1 MADITLTR
9 TTNGDRD
16 LVTWETLTSANA
28 AGTVY
33 ESDGLR
39 MAVATFQAFGTFDGA
54 TLVLQG
60 SNDGTNW
67 VTIVDSSTTSPISL
81 TAAGYAEI
89 STAFAYIRPS
99 TSGGGGSQDIDCI
112 LVARG

>member
-1 MADITLTR
+1 MADITAA
-9 TTNGDRD
+9 TNHQGDRD
-16 LVTWETLTSANA
+16 LVTWATLTSSDT
-28 AGTVY
+28 AGSAY
-33 ESDGLR
+33 EPSRTRGS
-39 MAVATFQAFGTFDGA
+39 VATVQFTGTFDSA
-54 TLVLQG
+54 TAVLQG

-67 VTIVDSSTTSPISL
+67 VTIKDMGASDVSL

-99 TSGGGGSQDIDCI
+99 TSGGGGPQDIDCI

>member
-1 MADITLTR
+1 MADIAFTASYL
-9 TTNGDRD
+9 GSRD
-16 LVTWETLTSANA
+16 VITWATLTSSNA
-28 AGTVY
+28 AGTAYQQEGTRAAIGTVQF
-33 ESDGLR
+33 
-39 MAVATFQAFGTFDGA
+39 TGTFDSA
-54 TLVLQG
+54 TAVLQG
-60 SNDGTNW
+60 SNDGTNY
-67 VTIVDSSTTSPISL
+67 VTLKDSLGSDVSF

>member
-9 TTNGDRD
+9 IANGDRD

-60 SNDGTNW
+60 SNDGTNF
-67 VTIVDSSTTSPISL
+67 VTLNDTSGTAISL
-81 TAAGYAEI
+81 TAAGYAEV
-89 STAFAYIRPS
+89 STAFAYVRPS

>member
-1 MADITLTR
+1 MADITPTEARLFDDNYT
-9 TTNGDRD
+9 
-16 LVTWETLTSANA
+16 VTWETLTSSNT
-28 AGTVY
+28 AGASWDPKKT
-33 ESDGLR
+33 EASI
-39 MAVATFQAFGTFDGA
+39 ATAQFTGTFDSA
-54 TLVLQG
+54 TAVLQG

-67 VTIVDSSTTSPISL
+67 VTLKDMGASNVSFTS
-81 TAAGYAEI
+81 AGYAEI